1 MALRALA
8 LVFSIAAAAPAP
20 APTAASA
27 AEPAGV
33 SQAAPAPSQELPEAM
48 TRSAVRA
55 GLTQE
60 MAAKMSG
67 DQIHDLLRRQGRDEV
82 PAIAYV
88 ATIGSFVLVLTI
100 VGLALYR
107 GHLKDQAKQATLR
120 LIIERGGQIPPEL
133 ISPPHKP
140 VSDLKW
146 GILLLSFGIGLSA
159 FIALVAGTGWAV
171 GLLPISVGVGYLVV
185 WALGRNERMARAS

>member
-20 APTAASA
+20 AQEGPDELAR
-27 AEPAGV
+27 
-33 SQAAPAPSQELPEAM
+33 QARA
-48 TRSAVRA
+48 A
-55 GLTQE
+55 GLTPDV
-60 MAAKMSG
+60 AAKMSG
-67 DQIHDLLRRQGRDEV
+67 DQIHDILRHGASNDV

-88 ATIGSFVLVLTI
+88 ATIGAFVTI
-100 VGLALYR
+100 LAVVGLALYA
-107 GHLKDQAKQATLR
+107 GHIKARERQSTLR

-133 ISPPHKP
+133 ISPPHRP

-146 GILLLSFGIGLSA
+146 GILLLSFGIGLTA
-159 FIALVAGTGWAV
+159 FLALVAGSTGWSV